1 MNNLTER
8 SLVIPCLRFT
18 GTSRISSVIVQFF
31 FNTPVTYFLKYFG
44 AKFRKILTSGSR
56 EIGVFPRNPFPHS
69 IAIFQLTTH
78 ALHLIG
84 FFR

>member
-31 FNTPVTYFLKYFG
+31 LNTPVTYFLKYFA

-56 EIGVFPRNPFPHS
+56 EIGVFPRN
-69 IAIFQLTTH
+69 
-78 ALHLIG
+78 
-84 FFR
+84 FFHIQSQFFNLLRMRCI